1 MASPR
6 NQIEEIFY
14 FDQTGVTRLYNQ
26 IKGGNAES
34 FTRETGS
41 NNEYSG
47 SLKPELGVDSIW
59 SKFLP
64 TMKIASE
71 LTNKRSKVT
80 KTVEN
85 HSMTAEERYAQLLT
99 FLDKSGELRHG
110 LHDGWLNALAR
121 GGRSFCLFDAK
132 FHPEPVPS
140 NDWVLEANER
150 QTIIVTDSN
159 RQYRMGLGFASLL
172 DVRGD
177 RFYSTCHTAMR
188 MRGGA
193 NIRALGSIEK
203 GKYIKP
209 YVVMWS

>member
-1 MASPR
+1 MALPHK
-6 NQIEEIFY
+6 QIEEIFY
-14 FDQTGVTRLYNQ
+14 FDQAGITRLYNQ
-26 IKGGNAES
+26 IKGGIADS
-34 FTRETGS
+34 FTREIGY
-41 NNEYSG
+41 NNEYLG
-47 SLKPELGVDSIW
+47 SLKPELGGDSLW

-64 TMKIASE
+64 AMKIASE
-71 LTNKRSKVT
+71 LTNKRSKAT
-80 KTVEN
+80 KSVEN
-85 HSMTAEERYAQLLT
+85 HTITAEERYVHLLT

-110 LHDGWLNALAR
+110 LHEGWLNALAR

-150 QTIIVTDSN
+150 QPIIVTDSN
-159 RQYRMGLGFASLL
+159 RQYRMGLGFASLI

-177 RFYSTCHTAMR
+177 RFHSTCHTAIR

-193 NIRALGSIEK
+193 NIKALGSIEK
-203 GKYIKP
+203 SKYIKP